1 MNNKNEK
8 VSSTLLLLCVV
19 FVSCIIMSNV
29 LANETLQV
37 YKWSLDAGIFLFPI
51 TYILSDV
58 FSEVYGYKWSRRVTW
73 IAVTLNFIF
82 SILIMISCKLPHP
95 DWFDGSHF
103 ELALCGSFRI
113 VIASAISYQLGDWVN
128 DIIFRNMKKRYSNS
142 SKEFITRAIVSSLVG
157 ECVDSTL
164 FVLVAFFGTMPLG
177 EIIPMILMNIVCKTG
192 YEVIICPITNILMK
206 KIKRLE
212 EETK

>member
-1 MNNKNEK
+1 MNNKK
-8 VSSTLLLLCVV
+8 VSSILLTLCVV

-51 TYILSDV
+51 TYILSDI

-73 IAVTLNFIF
+73 MAVTLNLIF
-82 SILIMISCKLPHP
+82 SLLIILACKLPHP
-95 DWFDGSHF
+95 IWFDGSHF

-113 VIASAISYQLGDWVN
+113 VLASAISYQCGDWVN
-128 DIIFRNMKKRYSNS
+128 DIIFRGMKKNHSD
-142 SKEFITRAIVSSLVG
+142 SKGFIGRAIASSLGG

-164 FVLVAFFGTMPLG
+164 FVMIAFLGTMPIS
-177 EIIPMILMNIVCKTG
+177 EIFPMIMMNIICKTG
-192 YEVIICPITNILMK
+192 YEIMICPFTNIIMK
-206 KIKRLE
+206 KIKKLE
-212 EETK
+212 NVE

>member
-1 MNNKNEK
+1 MNNKK
-8 VSSTLLLLCVV
+8 VSSILLTLCVV

-51 TYILSDV
+51 TYILSDI

-73 IAVTLNFIF
+73 MAVTLNLIF
-82 SILIMISCKLPHP
+82 SLLIILACKLPHP
-95 DWFDGSHF
+95 IWFDGSHF

-113 VIASAISYQLGDWVN
+113 VLASAISYQCGDLIN
-128 DIIFRNMKKRYSNS
+128 DIIFKNMKKNHSD
-142 SKEFITRAIVSSLVG
+142 SKGFIERAIVSSLGG

-164 FVLVAFFGTMPLG
+164 FVMIAFLGTMPFS
-177 EIIPMILMNIVCKTG
+177 EIFPMIIMNIICKTG
-192 YEVIICPITNILMK
+192 YEVMICPLTNIIMK
-206 KIKRLE
+206 KIKKLE
-212 EETK
+212 DVEC

>member
-1 MNNKNEK
+1 MNNKK
-8 VSSTLLLLCVV
+8 VSSILLTLCVV

-51 TYILSDV
+51 TYILSDI

-73 IAVTLNFIF
+73 MAVTLNLIF
-82 SILIMISCKLPHP
+82 SLLIILACKLPHP
-95 DWFDGSHF
+95 IWFDGSHF

-113 VIASAISYQLGDWVN
+113 VLASAISYQCGDLIN
-128 DIIFRNMKKRYSNS
+128 DIIFKNMKKNHSD
-142 SKEFITRAIVSSLVG
+142 SKGFIMRAILSSLVG

-164 FVLVAFFGTMPLG
+164 FVMIAFLGTMPFS
-177 EIIPMILMNIVCKTG
+177 EIFPMIMMNIICKTG
-192 YEVIICPITNILMK
+192 YEVMICPLTNIIMK
-206 KIKRLE
+206 KIKKLE
-212 EETK
+212 DVE